1 MAIRNGLQHLG
12 TDTPSRSPTH
22 TIFLRAVS
30 RRAAAA
36 LVVGALTAG
45 TVMLS
50 APGAAQAQDV
60 LVMAAASMKNAVE
73 KIGSQFQAKTGI
85 KVTPSFA
92 ASSALAKQIENGAPA
107 DIFASADLEW
117 MDYLEK
123 RSLIDPKTRINL
135 LGNDLVVVAPKDST
149 IAVDLKPGVDLAG
162 LLGDGRLATG
172 DPSNVPVGKY
182 AQAALTKLGVWDKV
196 EPKLARADNVRAA
209 LALVSRGEAPL
220 GIVYRTDAAVDK
232 GVKIVA
238 TFPKDTHPAI
248 IYPAAVTASTKNPN
262 AQLFFSY
269 LKSGEAL
276 AVFEAFGFV
285 PLITAAKP

>member
-1 MAIRNGLQHLG
+1 MAIRNAPPRLRT
-12 TDTPSRSPTH
+12 TDGQPAPARPS
-22 TIFLRAVS
+22 FLRAVS
-30 RRAAAA
+30 RRAAAVLMA
-36 LVVGALTAG
+36 GALSAG
-45 TVMLS
+45 VVAFG

-73 KIGSQFQAKTGI
+73 KIGGQFQAKTGI

-123 RSLIDPKTRINL
+123 RSLIDPKTRLNL
-135 LGNDLVVVAPKDST
+135 LGNDLVIVAPKDST
-149 IAVDLKPGVDLAG
+149 ATVELKPGVDLVA

-248 IYPAAVTASTKNPN
+248 IYPAAITAATKNPN

-276 AVFEAFGFV
+276 AVFAEFGFV
-285 PLITAAKP
+285 PLTAAGQ

>member
-1 MAIRNGLQHLG
+1 MAIRNALPRLR
-12 TDTPSRSPTH
+12 TDSEQPSFTRSS
-22 TIFLRAVS
+22 FLRTVS
-30 RRAAAA
+30 RRAATA
-36 LVVGALTAG
+36 LVIGALAAG
-45 TVMLS
+45 TVVLS
-50 APGAAQAQDV
+50 APRAAQAQDV

-73 KIGSQFQAKTGI
+73 KIGSQFHAKTGI

-107 DIFASADLEW
+107 DIFASADLDW

-123 RSLIDPKTRINL
+123 RSLIDPKTRLNL
-135 LGNDLVVVAPKDST
+135 LGNDLVLVAPKDST
-149 IAVDLKPGVDLAG
+149 VTVDLTPGVDLAG
-162 LLGDGRLATG
+162 LLGDGRLSTG

-182 AQAALTKLGVWDKV
+182 AQAALTKLGAWDKV

-238 TFPKDTHPAI
+238 TFPKDSHPPI
-248 IYPAAVTASTKNPN
+248 IYPAAVTSTTKNPN

-276 AVFEAFGFV
+276 AVFEEFGFV
-285 PLITAAKP
+285 PLISAAKP

>member
-1 MAIRNGLQHLG
+1 MAIRNALPRLR
-12 TDTPSRSPTH
+12 TDSEQPSFTRSS
-22 TIFLRAVS
+22 FLRAVS
-30 RRAAAA
+30 RRAATA
-36 LVVGALTAG
+36 LVIGALAAG
-45 TVMLS
+45 TVVLS
-50 APGAAQAQDV
+50 APRAAQAQDV

-73 KIGSQFQAKTGI
+73 KIGSQFHAKTGI

-107 DIFASADLEW
+107 DIFASADLDW

-123 RSLIDPKTRINL
+123 RSLIDPKTRLNL
-135 LGNDLVVVAPKDST
+135 LGNDLVLVAPKDST
-149 IAVDLKPGVDLAG
+149 VTVDLTPGVDLAG
-162 LLGDGRLATG
+162 LLGDGRLSTG

-182 AQAALTKLGVWDKV
+182 AQAALTKLGAWDKV

-238 TFPKDTHPAI
+238 TFPKDSHPPI
-248 IYPAAVTASTKNPN
+248 IYPAAVTSTTKNPN

-276 AVFEAFGFV
+276 AVFEEFGFV
-285 PLITAAKP
+285 PLISAAKP